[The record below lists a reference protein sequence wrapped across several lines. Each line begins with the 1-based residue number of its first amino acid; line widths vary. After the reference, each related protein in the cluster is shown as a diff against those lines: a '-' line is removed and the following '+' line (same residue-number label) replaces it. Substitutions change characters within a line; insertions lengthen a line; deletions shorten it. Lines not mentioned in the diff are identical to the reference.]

1 MDIKKTEKKN
11 LSRTYRQSTANA
23 KKNLSNNNNKET
35 NINMTEIFYIKNN
48 SQILT
53 KETWKNN
60 CLNTAN
66 KSKALSKKN
75 LYKFFKNSKTEF
87 PNYDINNILNKR
99 QSYQIPKSKN
109 TNLITHERLTL
120 KKTFK
125 KYKKDSNINNNKQIA
140 SRKDNKK
147 NKSEIK
153 DRKNEENKMSNIS
166 DNKKIKKENKENE
179 SNLRKTQISHNKRI
193 IYENL
198 NIDDNIKE
206 IKDENEIINKVLR
219 HNNTV
224 FTFEKNNFLFDENKK
239 EINNNDHDLD
249 KFFRQNNN
257 SSINNINNNSELF
270 RFSNISKINNNDLFY
285 LNNNHI
291 FNNFTDNK
299 NNYFLNPKIE
309 TIEGNESHELFEFD
323 DKLLEESIYN
333 NEEKQK
339 EKINKIEQIVSMPCL
354 NCNKLININEMDEHS
369 NKCYNYKKNNDINE
383 KNKNSQINITENK
396 LKNILEYLNKNDM
409 NKNAEELNGELKL
422 IVENILFI
430 KEINSFSIENL
441 SKINNKINNLM
452 ENNLNNASYFTL
464 LSRIKIL
471 LEEKIKYFS
480 ENNKKDKDV
489 VFPAQNKNLEENSIE
504 ENISES
510 ETMEFFDLKKME
522 KILDEKKL
530 NNQNLDKIINEAK
543 NKRLF
548 LMEVL
553 KVKFQK
559 IKENKN
565 EDLISPEMIWKEA
578 LKKNIERNN
587 WTQFIFNELHNPNKY
602 LKMIQKK
609 NNTYQKKK

>member
-23 KKNLSNNNNKET
+23 KKNLSNNNKET
-35 NINMTEIFYIKNN
+35 NINMTEIFYTKNN

-125 KYKKDSNINNNKQIA
+125 KNKKDSNINNNKQIT

-153 DRKNEENKMSNIS
+153 DRKNEQNRMSNIS

-179 SNLRKTQISHNKRI
+179 SNLRKTQIPHNKRI

-206 IKDENEIINKVLR
+206 TKDENEIINKVLR
-219 HNNTV
+219 HNTTV

-257 SSINNINNNSELF
+257 SSVNNINNNSELF
-270 RFSNISKINNNDLFY
+270 RFSNISKINNNELFY
-285 LNNNHI
+285 LNNNHML
-291 FNNFTDNK
+291 NNFTDNK

-323 DKLLEESIYN
+323 DKLLEESIY

-383 KNKNSQINITENK
+383 KNKNNQINITENK
-396 LKNILEYLNKNDM
+396 LKNILEYLNKNDI
-409 NKNAEELNGELKL
+409 NKNTEELNGELKL

-480 ENNKKDKDV
+480 ENNKINKDV
-489 VFPAQNKNLEENSIE
+489 GSPSQNKNLEENSIE

-587 WTQFIFNELHNPNKY
+587 WTQFIFNELNNPNKY

-609 NNTYQKKK
+609 NIVHKKKK

>member
-11 LSRTYRQSTANA
+11 LSRTYRQSTEKA
-23 KKNLSNNNNKET
+23 KKNLSNNNKET
-35 NINMTEIFYIKNN
+35 NINMTEIFYTKNN

-60 CLNTAN
+60 CLNTVN

-125 KYKKDSNINNNKQIA
+125 KYKKDSNINNNKQIS

-153 DRKNEENKMSNIS
+153 DRKNEQNRMSNIS
-166 DNKKIKKENKENE
+166 NNKKIKKENKENE
-179 SNLRKTQISHNKRI
+179 SNLRKTQIPHNKRI

-219 HNNTV
+219 HNTTV

-257 SSINNINNNSELF
+257 SSINNINNSELF

-291 FNNFTDNK
+291 FNNFIDNK

-323 DKLLEESIYN
+323 DKLLEESIY

-480 ENNKKDKDV
+480 ENNKKNKDV
-489 VFPAQNKNLEENSIE
+489 GSPSQNKNLEENSIE

-559 IKENKN
+559 IKENQN

-587 WTQFIFNELHNPNKY
+587 WTQFIFNELNNPNKY

-609 NNTYQKKK
+609 NNVHQKKK

>member
-11 LSRTYRQSTANA
+11 LSRTYRQSIANA
-23 KKNLSNNNNKET
+23 KKNIVNSDNEN
-35 NINMTEIFYIKNN
+35 NMTDIYSKKNN

-53 KETWKNN
+53 KETLKNN

-66 KSKALSKKN
+66 KSKVLSKKN
-75 LYKFFKNSKTEF
+75 LYKFFNNSKTDF
-87 PNYDINNILNKR
+87 PIYNINNIINKR

-109 TNLITHERLTL
+109 SNLIMNKRLTL

-125 KYKKDSNINNNKQIA
+125 KNKKENNNNTYNRQMT

-147 NKSEIK
+147 NQSEIK
-153 DRKNEENKMSNIS
+153 DRKNEKKRMSNINN
-166 DNKKIKKENKENE
+166 NKKIKNENDV
-179 SNLRKTQISHNKRI
+179 NLRKTQIPHNKKI
-193 IYENL
+193 IFENL

-206 IKDENEIINKVLR
+206 IKDENEISNKVLR
-219 HNNTV
+219 HNTTV

-239 EINNNDHDLD
+239 EINNNEHDLD
-249 KFFRQNNN
+249 KFFRQNYN
-257 SSINNINNNSELF
+257 SSINNINNNNEPF

-291 FNNFTDNK
+291 YNNFPDLK
-299 NNYFLNPKIE
+299 NSNYFLNPKIE

-323 DKLLEESIYN
+323 DKLLEESIC

-339 EKINKIEQIVSMPCL
+339 EKINKNEQIVSMPCL

-369 NKCYNYKKNNDINE
+369 NKCYKMKKNNDINE
-383 KNKNSQINITENK
+383 NNKNNQINIIENK
-396 LKNILEYLNKNDM
+396 LRNILEYLNKNDI
-409 NKNAEELNGELKL
+409 NKNPEELIQKLKS
-422 IVENILFI
+422 IIEEILST

-441 SKINNKINNLM
+441 SNIGNKINNLM
-452 ENNLNNASYFTL
+452 EKNLNDANYFTL
-464 LSRIKIL
+464 LSRVKIL
-471 LEEKIKYFS
+471 LEEKIKFFS
-480 ENNKKDKDV
+480 DNLKKGIGHNS
-489 VFPAQNKNLEENSIE
+489 QNKNLGENSIE

-522 KILDEKKL
+522 KILDEKEL

-559 IKENKN
+559 IKEHKN
-565 EDLISPEMIWKEA
+565 EDLILPEMIWKEA

-587 WTQFIFNELHNPNKY
+587 WTQFIFNELNNPNKY

>member
-11 LSRTYRQSTANA
+11 LSRTYRQSIANA
-23 KKNLSNNNNKET
+23 KKNIVNSDNEN
-35 NINMTEIFYIKNN
+35 NMTDIYSKKNN

-53 KETWKNN
+53 KETLKNN

-66 KSKALSKKN
+66 KSKVLSKKN
-75 LYKFFKNSKTEF
+75 LYKFFNNSKTDF
-87 PNYDINNILNKR
+87 PIYNINNIINKR

-109 TNLITHERLTL
+109 SNLIMNKRLTL

-125 KYKKDSNINNNKQIA
+125 KNKKENNNNTYNRQMT

-147 NKSEIK
+147 NQSEIK
-153 DRKNEENKMSNIS
+153 DRKNEKKRMSNINN
-166 DNKKIKKENKENE
+166 NKKIKNENDV
-179 SNLRKTQISHNKRI
+179 NLRRTQIPHNKKI
-193 IYENL
+193 IFENL

-206 IKDENEIINKVLR
+206 IKDENEISNKVLR
-219 HNNTV
+219 HNTTV

-239 EINNNDHDLD
+239 EINNNEHDLD
-249 KFFRQNNN
+249 KFFRQNYN
-257 SSINNINNNSELF
+257 SSINNINNNNEPF

-291 FNNFTDNK
+291 YNNFPDLK
-299 NNYFLNPKIE
+299 NSNYFLNPKIE

-323 DKLLEESIYN
+323 DKLLEESIC

-339 EKINKIEQIVSMPCL
+339 EKINKNEQIVSMPCL

-369 NKCYNYKKNNDINE
+369 NKCYKMKKNNDINE
-383 KNKNSQINITENK
+383 NNKNNQINIIENK
-396 LKNILEYLNKNDM
+396 LRNILEYLNKNDI
-409 NKNAEELNGELKL
+409 NKNPEELIQKLKS
-422 IVENILFI
+422 IIEEILST

-441 SKINNKINNLM
+441 SNIGNKINNLM
-452 ENNLNNASYFTL
+452 EKNLNDANYFTL
-464 LSRIKIL
+464 LSRVKIL
-471 LEEKIKYFS
+471 LEEKIKFFS
-480 ENNKKDKDV
+480 ENLKKGIGHNS
-489 VFPAQNKNLEENSIE
+489 QNKNLGENSIE

-522 KILDEKKL
+522 KILDEKEL

-559 IKENKN
+559 IKEHKN
-565 EDLISPEMIWKEA
+565 EDLILPEMIWKEA

-587 WTQFIFNELHNPNKY
+587 WTQFIFNELNNPNKY

>member
-1 MDIKKTEKKN
+1 MDIKKSEKKN
-11 LSRTYRQSTANA
+11 LSRTYRQSTTNA
-23 KKNLSNNNNKET
+23 KKNISNYNNNNE
-35 NINMTEIFYIKNN
+35 NNMTEICSKKNN

-53 KETWKNN
+53 KETLKNKS
-60 CLNTAN
+60 LNTAN
-66 KSKALSKKN
+66 KYKVLSKKN
-75 LYKFFKNSKTEF
+75 LYKFFNNSKTDL
-87 PNYDINNILNKR
+87 PLYNINNIINKR
-99 QSYQIPKSKN
+99 QSYQIPKTKN
-109 TNLITHERLTL
+109 SNLITHKRLTL

-125 KYKKDSNINNNKQIA
+125 KNKKENNNNNNNTYNRQMT

-147 NKSEIK
+147 NQSEIK
-153 DRKNEENKMSNIS
+153 DRKNEKKRMSYIS
-166 DNKKIKKENKENE
+166 GNKKIKNENDV
-179 SNLRKTQISHNKRI
+179 NLRRTQIPHNNKKI
-193 IYENL
+193 IFENL

-206 IKDENEIINKVLR
+206 IKDENEISNKVLR
-219 HNNTV
+219 HNTTV

-239 EINNNDHDLD
+239 EINNNEHDLD

-291 FNNFTDNK
+291 YNNFPDNK
-299 NNYFLNPKIE
+299 NSNYFLNPKIE

-323 DKLLEESIYN
+323 DKLLEESIC

-339 EKINKIEQIVSMPCL
+339 EKINKNEQIVSMPCL

-369 NKCYNYKKNNDINE
+369 NKCYKMKKNIDINE
-383 KNKNSQINITENK
+383 SDKNTQLNIIENK
-396 LKNILEYLNKNDM
+396 LKNILEYLNKNDT
-409 NKNAEELNGELKL
+409 NKNPEELIQKLKS
-422 IVENILFI
+422 IIEEILST

-441 SKINNKINNLM
+441 SNIGNKINNLM
-452 ENNLNNASYFTL
+452 EKNLNDANYFTL
-464 LSRIKIL
+464 LSRVKIL
-471 LEEKIKYFS
+471 LEEKIKFFS
-480 ENNKKDKDV
+480 ENLKKGIG
-489 VFPAQNKNLEENSIE
+489 PISQNKNLGENSIE

-522 KILDEKKL
+522 KILDEKEL

-565 EDLISPEMIWKEA
+565 EDLILPEMIWKEA

>member
-1 MDIKKTEKKN
+1 
-11 LSRTYRQSTANA
+11 
-23 KKNLSNNNNKET
+23 
-35 NINMTEIFYIKNN
+35 
-48 SQILT
+48 
-53 KETWKNN
+53 
-60 CLNTAN
+60 
-66 KSKALSKKN
+66 
-75 LYKFFKNSKTEF
+75 
-87 PNYDINNILNKR
+87 
-99 QSYQIPKSKN
+99 
-109 TNLITHERLTL
+109 
-120 KKTFK
+120 
-125 KYKKDSNINNNKQIA
+125 
-140 SRKDNKK
+140 
-147 NKSEIK
+147 
-153 DRKNEENKMSNIS
+153 MSNIS

-179 SNLRKTQISHNKRI
+179 SNLRKTQIPHNKRI

-206 IKDENEIINKVLR
+206 TKDENEIINKVLR
-219 HNNTV
+219 HNTTV

-257 SSINNINNNSELF
+257 SSVNNINNNSELF

-323 DKLLEESIYN
+323 DKLLEESIY

-396 LKNILEYLNKNDM
+396 LKNILEYLNKNDI
-409 NKNAEELNGELKL
+409 NKNTEELNGELKL
-422 IVENILFI
+422 IIENILFI

-480 ENNKKDKDV
+480 ENNKKNKDAGS
-489 VFPAQNKNLEENSIE
+489 PSQNKNLEENSIE

-522 KILDEKKL
+522 KILDEKEL

-587 WTQFIFNELHNPNKY
+587 WTQFIFNELNNHNKY
-602 LKMIQKK
+602 LKIIQKK
-609 NNTYQKKK
+609 NNVHQKKK

>member
-35 NINMTEIFYIKNN
+35 NINMTEIFYTKNN

-125 KYKKDSNINNNKQIA
+125 KNKKDNNINNNKQIA

-153 DRKNEENKMSNIS
+153 DRKNEENRMSNIS

-179 SNLRKTQISHNKRI
+179 SNLRKTQIPHNKRI

-206 IKDENEIINKVLR
+206 TKDENEIINKVLR
-219 HNNTV
+219 HNTTV

-257 SSINNINNNSELF
+257 SSINNINNSELF

-323 DKLLEESIYN
+323 DKLLEESIYH
-333 NEEKQK
+333 EEKQK

-369 NKCYNYKKNNDINE
+369 NKCYKMKKNIDINE
-383 KNKNSQINITENK
+383 NNKNTLLNIIENK
-396 LKNILEYLNKNDM
+396 LKNILEYLNKNDI
-409 NKNAEELNGELKL
+409 NKNTEELNGELKL

-480 ENNKKDKDV
+480 ENNQKNKDV
-489 VFPAQNKNLEENSIE
+489 GSPSQNKNLEENSIE

-587 WTQFIFNELHNPNKY
+587 WTQFIFNELNNPNKY

-609 NNTYQKKK
+609 NNVHQKKK